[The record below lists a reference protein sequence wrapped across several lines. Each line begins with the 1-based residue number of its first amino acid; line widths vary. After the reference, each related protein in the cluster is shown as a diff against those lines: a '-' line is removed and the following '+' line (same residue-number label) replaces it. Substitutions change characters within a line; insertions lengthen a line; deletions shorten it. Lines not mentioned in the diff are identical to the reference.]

1 LEKKT
6 LDEIRMISITRLFL
20 ILSSLLLSAHQVNAL
35 TMTAEETVQESTQEV
50 LDRLQTDRDKLE
62 SNPKYIQVIVEEL
75 IVPHFDFA
83 TMSHLVLGKHWHE
96 ISESRQICFI
106 HGFKNLL
113 VRRYADI
120 FLGYDDKIIAYQ
132 PTEPAEEEDVV
143 IVKQTIT
150 RPGEEPFF
158 IEYPV
163 RSGENG
169 WKVIDLVV
177 EGISLLKS
185 YHGTFQSEI
194 NKQGLQTFI
203 DSFQECNDQSIKYDS
218 QSMVI
223 DTELDF
229 L

>member
-1 LEKKT
+1 
-6 LDEIRMISITRLFL
+6 MSSITRLFL
-20 ILSSLLLSAHQVNAL
+20 ILSGLLLPGHQVNAL
-35 TMTAEETVQESTQEV
+35 TSTAEETVRESTQEV
-50 LDRLQTDRDKLE
+50 LDRLQSDRDKLE
-62 SNPKYIQVIVEEL
+62 SNPKYIEVIVEEL

-83 TMSHLVLGKHWHE
+83 TMSHLVLGKYWHE
-96 ISESRQICFI
+96 INESRQICFI

-132 PTEPAEEEDVV
+132 PTEPAEEESVV

-158 IEYPV
+158 VEYPV
-163 RSGENG
+163 RHGEYG

-194 NKQGLQTFI
+194 NKQGLQAFI
-203 DSFQECNDQSIKYDS
+203 QSIKECNSQGIKYDS
-218 QSMVI
+218 QSMVT
-223 DTELDF
+223 DTVLN
-229 L
+229 LL

>member
-1 LEKKT
+1 MT
-6 LDEIRMISITRLFL
+6 SITRLFL
-20 ILSSLLLSAHQVNAL
+20 ILSGLLLSTFQVNAL
-35 TMTAEETVQESTQEV
+35 TMTAEETVRESTQEV
-50 LDRLQTDRDKLE
+50 LDRLHTDQDKLE

-83 TMSHLVLGKHWHE
+83 TMSHLVLGKYWHE
-96 ISESRQICFI
+96 INESRQICFI

-132 PTEPAEEEDVV
+132 PTEPAEDEGVV
-143 IVKQTIT
+143 IVKQTVT

-163 RSGENG
+163 RPDDNG

-194 NKQGLQTFI
+194 NEQGLQAFI
-203 DSFQECNDQSIKYDS
+203 QSIKECNAQEIKYDS

-223 DTELDF
+223 DTVLDF

>member
-1 LEKKT
+1 MT
-6 LDEIRMISITRLFL
+6 SITRLIL
-20 ILSSLLLSAHQVNAL
+20 ILFSLLVWGHQVSAL
-35 TMTAEETVQESTQEV
+35 TSTAEETVRESTQEV
-50 LDRLQTDRDKLE
+50 LDRLQSDRDKLE
-62 SNPKYIQVIVEEL
+62 ANPKYIQVIVEEL

-83 TMSHLVLGKHWHE
+83 TMSHLVLGKYWHE
-96 ISESRQICFI
+96 LSESERICFL

-132 PTEPAEEEDVV
+132 PAEPADKEGVV

-158 IEYPV
+158 VDYPV
-163 RSGENG
+163 RPDDYG

-194 NKQGLQTFI
+194 NKQGIQIFI
-203 DSFQECNDQSIKYDS
+203 RSFQECDDKKIKYDS

-223 DTELDF
+223 DTELNI

>member
-1 LEKKT
+1 L
-6 LDEIRMISITRLFL
+6 
-20 ILSSLLLSAHQVNAL
+20 
-35 TMTAEETVQESTQEV
+35 TAEKTVRESTQEV
-50 LDRLQTDRDKLE
+50 LDRLHEDRDKLD

-96 ISESRQICFI
+96 IIESEQVCFT

-120 FLGYDDKIIAYQ
+120 FLGYDNKIIAYQ
-132 PTEPAEEEDVV
+132 PTEPAGEDGVV
-143 IVKQTIT
+143 TVRQLVS

-158 IEYPV
+158 VEYPV
-163 RSGENG
+163 RPDEDG

-177 EGISLLKS
+177 DGISLLKS

-194 NKQGLQTFI
+194 HKKGIQGFI
-203 DSFQECNDQSIKYDS
+203 NSFKKCNARSIKYDS
-218 QSMVI
+218 QSVVI
-223 DTELDF
+223 DTVLNF
-229 L
+229 R

>member
-1 LEKKT
+1 
-6 LDEIRMISITRLFL
+6 MNSITRLFL
-20 ILSSLLLSAHQVNAL
+20 ILIGLLLSSHQVNAL
-35 TMTAEETVQESTQEV
+35 TSTAEETVRESTQEV
-50 LDRLQTDRDKLE
+50 LDRLQSDRDKLE

-75 IVPHFDFA
+75 IVPHFDFV

-96 ISESRQICFI
+96 LNESEQICFI

-120 FLGYDDKIIAYQ
+120 FLGYDDKIISYQ
-132 PTEPAEEEDVV
+132 STEPAGEEGVA

-158 IEYPV
+158 VEYPV
-163 RSGENG
+163 RTDDYG

-185 YHGTFQSEI
+185 YHGTFQTEI
-194 NKQGLQTFI
+194 NKQGIQVFI
-203 DSFQECNDQSIKYDS
+203 RSFQECDDQRIKYDS

-223 DTELDF
+223 NTVLN
-229 L
+229 LL

>member
-1 LEKKT
+1 
-6 LDEIRMISITRLFL
+6 MSSITRLFL
-20 ILSSLLLSAHQVNAL
+20 IVFGLLLSTHQLNAQTL
-35 TMTAEETVQESTQEV
+35 TAEQTVRESTQEV
-50 LDRLQTDRDKLE
+50 LDRLQADSDKLE

-83 TMSHLVLGKHWHE
+83 TMSHLVLGNQWHE
-96 ISESRQICFI
+96 LNESQQICFI

-120 FLGYDDKIIAYQ
+120 FLGYDDKIVTYQ
-132 PTEPAEEEDVV
+132 PTEPAEDEGVV
-143 IVKQTIT
+143 IVKQTIS

-158 IEYPV
+158 VEYPV
-163 RSGENG
+163 RSGEYG

-203 DSFQECNDQSIKYDS
+203 NSFQECNTKSIKYDS
-218 QSMVI
+218 QSVVI
-223 DTELDF
+223 DTVLNF
-229 L
+229 R

>member
-1 LEKKT
+1 MT
-6 LDEIRMISITRLFL
+6 SITRLFL
-20 ILSSLLLSAHQVNAL
+20 ILSSLLLSAHQVNAQTL
-35 TMTAEETVQESTQEV
+35 TAEDTVRESTQEV
-50 LDRLQTDRDKLE
+50 LDRLHTDQDKLE

-83 TMSHLVLGKHWHE
+83 TMSHLVLGRYWHE
-96 ISESRQICFI
+96 INESQQICFI

-132 PTEPAEEEDVV
+132 PTEPAEEDGVV

-163 RSGENG
+163 RPGENG

-194 NKQGLQTFI
+194 NKQGLQAFI
-203 DSFQECNDQSIKYDS
+203 QGFKECNAQEIKYDS
-218 QSMVI
+218 QSMVT
-223 DTELDF
+223 DTVLNF

>member
-1 LEKKT
+1 MT
-6 LDEIRMISITRLFL
+6 SIGRLFL
-20 ILSSLLLSAHQVNAL
+20 ILFSLLLWAHQVNAM
-35 TMTAEETVQESTQEV
+35 TSTAEETVRESTQEV

-62 SNPKYIQVIVEEL
+62 ANPKYIQVIVEEL

-83 TMSHLVLGKHWHE
+83 TMSHLVLAKHWHE
-96 ISESRQICFI
+96 LNDSEKICFI

-120 FLGYDDKIIAYQ
+120 FLGYDDKIIAYE
-132 PTEPAEEEDVV
+132 PTEPAEGEGVV

-150 RPGEEPFF
+150 RPGEEPFSV
-158 IEYPV
+158 EYPV
-163 RSGENG
+163 RPDEYV

-185 YHGTFQSEI
+185 YNGTFQSEI
-194 NKQGLQTFI
+194 NKQGIEVFI
-203 DSFQECNDQSIKYDS
+203 RSFQECDDKKIKYDS

-223 DTELDF
+223 DTELNI

>member
-1 LEKKT
+1 
-6 LDEIRMISITRLFL
+6 MICITRLFL
-20 ILSSLLLSAHQVNAL
+20 ILSVLLLSGHQVSAL
-35 TMTAEETVQESTQEV
+35 TMTAEETVRESTQEV
-50 LDRLQTDRDKLE
+50 LDRLHTDRDKLE

-75 IVPHFDFA
+75 VVPHFDFA

-96 ISESRQICFI
+96 INESQQICFI

-120 FLGYDDKIIAYQ
+120 FLGFDDKIIVYQ
-132 PTEPAEEEDVV
+132 PTEPAEEEGVV

-163 RSGENG
+163 RSGEYG

-194 NKQGLQTFI
+194 HKKGLQAFI
-203 DSFQECNDQSIKYDS
+203 DSFQECNDKSVKYDS
-218 QSMVI
+218 QSMLIYTV
-223 DTELDF
+223 LNF

>member
-1 LEKKT
+1 MT
-6 LDEIRMISITRLFL
+6 SITRLFL
-20 ILSSLLLSAHQVNAL
+20 IVFSLLLWTHQTNAL
-35 TMTAEETVQESTQEV
+35 TLTAEETVRESTQEV
-50 LDRLQTDRDKLE
+50 LDRLQSDRDKLE

-75 IVPHFDFA
+75 VVPHFDFA
-83 TMSHLVLGKHWHE
+83 TMSHLVLGKHWYE
-96 ISESRQICFI
+96 LNESDQICFI

-132 PTEPAEEEDVV
+132 PTEAAGDEGAV

-150 RPGEEPFF
+150 RPGEKPFF
-158 IEYPV
+158 VEYPV
-163 RSGENG
+163 RADEYG

-185 YHGTFQSEI
+185 YHGTFLTEI
-194 NKQGLQTFI
+194 NKQGLQIFI
-203 DSFQECNDQSIKYDS
+203 NSFQECDNQRIKYDS

-223 DTELDF
+223 DAVLNF

>member
-1 LEKKT
+1 
-6 LDEIRMISITRLFL
+6 MSSITRLIL

-35 TMTAEETVQESTQEV
+35 TLTAEETVRESTQEV
-50 LDRLQTDRDKLE
+50 LDRLHTDRDKLD

-75 IVPHFDFA
+75 IVPHFDFT
-83 TMSHLVLGKHWHE
+83 TMSHLVLGNRWHE
-96 ISESRQICFI
+96 ISEFEQVCFT

-132 PTEPAEEEDVV
+132 LTEPAAADGVV
-143 IVKQTIT
+143 TVRQIVS

-158 IEYPV
+158 VEYPV
-163 RSGENG
+163 RPDEDG

-177 EGISLLKS
+177 DGISLLKS
-185 YHGTFQSEI
+185 YHGTFKTEI
-194 NKQGLQTFI
+194 YKQGLQDFI
-203 DSFQECNDQSIKYDS
+203 HSFKGCNAQSIKYDS

-223 DTELDF
+223 DTVLNY